1 MASTVDIRVL
11 ELLCARLCH
20 ELISPVSAISN
31 GVELMDDE
39 SGDMLG
45 EIIGLLA
52 HSSSQASK
60 RLMFYRVAYGYGGA
74 AVESLGLADAGT
86 LVKNLV
92 EGEKVTV
99 AWPDSGEVL
108 GRRATKVLLNSAL
121 LGIEA
126 LPRGGDMAV
135 TVTVGAEVDIAILAT
150 GEGAA
155 LRDECIDALGRDAD
169 IDALSPRSVQ
179 AYFTRHLAES
189 AGGSFDLAPGD
200 GGSITFKARLPK
212 PV

>member
-20 ELISPVSAISN
+20 ELISPVSAINN
-31 GVELMDDE
+31 GIELMDEDA
-39 SGDMLG
+39 GDMLG
-45 EIIGLLA
+45 EIIALLA
-52 HSSSQASK
+52 HSSGQASR

-74 AVESLGLADAGT
+74 AVESLGLADAGA
-86 LVKNLV
+86 LVKKLV

-108 GRRATKVLLNSAL
+108 GRRATKVLLNLAL

-126 LPRGGDMAV
+126 LPRGGEMAV
-135 TVTVGAEVDIAILAT
+135 SVTAGAEVDIAIAAT
-150 GEGAA
+150 GEGAG
-155 LRDECIDALGRDAD
+155 LRDECLDALGRDAD

-179 AYFTRHLAES
+179 AYFTRHLVAA
-189 AGGSFDLAPGD
+189 AGGSFELAPGD
-200 GGSITFKARLPK
+200 GGSITLKARLPK